1 MLITE
6 AQREVR
12 SVYDGGFYGQ
22 SASSVIW
29 FLSAALGTWYTARSA
44 IIMLVVGG
52 FFIFPLTTLLLRVR
66 GGTAALSPA
75 NPFRYLAMQIA
86 FVLPLSMP
94 LVAPVVAYRITWFY
108 PAMMILVGAHFL
120 PFGTLYGMRSFF
132 ALSGILST
140 SGIALALYL
149 PNEFS
154 VGGWLTGA
162 VLLIFAVLG
171 YLEARSMA

>member
-1 MLITE
+1 
-6 AQREVR
+6 
-12 SVYDGGFYGQ
+12 
-22 SASSVIW
+22 
-29 FLSAALGTWYTARSA
+29 
-44 IIMLVVGG
+44 
-52 FFIFPLTTLLLRVR
+52 
-66 GGTAALSPA
+66 
-75 NPFRYLAMQIA
+75 MQIA

-108 PAMMILVGAHFL
+108 PAMMILVGAHYL
-120 PFGTLYGMRSFF
+120 PFGSLYGMRSFF

-171 YLEARSMA
+171 YLEARSVA